1 MKKICEELKE
11 VGASKSHYKLSYCTS
26 LHGLIHCVLE
36 EMRLLAASRKIAP
49 WRCPKNFIAGGCHV
63 TFARDVELRQRQKH
77 LWFEIVEN
85 YDCWYDKSAHVWKIK
100 RG

>member
-26 LHGLIHCVLE
+26 LHGLIACVLE

-49 WRCPKNFIAGGCHV
+49 WRCRCATLHS
-63 TFARDVELRQRQKH
+63 RRYRRESR
-77 LWFEIVEN
+77 
-85 YDCWYDKSAHVWKIK
+85 
-100 RG
+100 